1 MNTLASPPE
10 GSRQLQQLPP
20 STQSKIR
27 STQILTSLPQIISE
41 LVQNSLDAGA
51 LHIDVGV
58 DCEDWAC
65 WVRDDGSGI
74 GRDDFDALASGGQ
87 AVRYST
93 SKAYSPAS
101 LDEVSTFGFRGEALA
116 SAADVSLL
124 EISSRTARSRESW
137 SVILKEGSTLYHGP
151 SLRWRRDSSGT
162 VVSVRDAFYNLP
174 IRRRSHPSA
183 ARTLEHIRRD
193 IEPFALMFPNVTFS
207 VENVHKSGNGTS
219 GSGKVMTVPKTA
231 STLAA
236 FRHLYGRAL
245 VEHVEEVNEQMGDI
259 RLEGFLSLDGSP
271 SKAHQY
277 LYINKHLMS
286 HCDLHRVIEAQFSRS
301 SFAKHAFD
309 EEGET
314 SQPRPSTRRLPRK
327 PEKKPIYVLN
337 LTVPPR
343 QVDNCLEPAKAA
355 VHLQSPEA
363 AAAFLSS
370 VVEAFLVRHGF
381 LHATIPRPSQD
392 RFLTNSPAL
401 KKRRVARARD
411 ENDNMMTASTSGNID
426 VQNDRSRRT
435 VASPPVIEPPNGCTT
450 EPDGFAEGLETT
462 WTDPATGEIFIV
474 DNRTGNSYPVNAR
487 MAEETDEAP
496 QGRRLVRT
504 VGRSR
509 ANMAEMPDWIRN
521 ALETNESYAMLEP
534 RIPAVL
540 LSANFV
546 EDVQNWHGG
555 KRRMHDCLS
564 HTTHPHASQSRP
576 GRFDRDDLWN
586 AEVLGQVDRK
596 FIACVLQTDAEIN
609 AENEANQM
617 SGNSRGKVL
626 VLIDQHAAHERVRVE
641 HFLQELCLGYLQHR
655 SATDADYLDGSQSE
669 SVGVRT
675 RLLQPPIT
683 VLLTR
688 QEVERIRSE
697 EVRAAFRRWGITLS
711 DADDSNTGRTEQDHP
726 EDEVTG
732 RSSYSQVNVITV
744 PELLGDKLLADDEL
758 RDLVKGYIAKLEADG
773 TPMSTPAE
781 EPPTEDGH
789 GNVGWQKAMRWCP
802 RELHELVNSKACRGA
817 IMFNDALTNAQCTR
831 LVHQLAETALPFQ
844 CAHGRPSL
852 VPLTEIGSTESSLV
866 GSRGANITT
875 RVRAIDWA
883 TCSL

>member
-41 LVQNSLDAGA
+41 LVQNSLDA
-51 LHIDVGV
+51 
-58 DCEDWAC
+58 
-65 WVRDDGSGI
+65 
-74 GRDDFDALASGGQ
+74 
-87 AVRYST
+87 
-93 SKAYSPAS
+93 
-101 LDEVSTFGFRGEALA
+101 
-116 SAADVSLL
+116 
-124 EISSRTARSRESW
+124 
-137 SVILKEGSTLYHGP
+137 
-151 SLRWRRDSSGT
+151 
-162 VVSVRDAFYNLP
+162 
-174 IRRRSHPSA
+174 

-193 IEPFALMFPNVTFS
+193 IETFALMFPNVTFS
-207 VENVHKSGNGTS
+207 VENVHKSRNGTS
-219 GSGKVMTVPKTA
+219 GSDGFDTGDLSSSVRPCIGRGKQCIH
-231 STLAA
+231 SIAA
-236 FRHLYGRAL
+236 HIPYG
-245 VEHVEEVNEQMGDI
+245 VQHVEEVNEQMGDI

-286 HCDLHRVIEAQFSRS
+286 HCDLHRVIEAKFSRS

-392 RFLTNSPAL
+392 RFSTNSPAL

-411 ENDNMMTASTSGNID
+411 ENDNMMTANTSRNID
-426 VQNDRSRRT
+426 VRNDRSRR

-564 HTTHPHASQSRP
+564 HTAHPHASQSRP

-688 QEVERIRSE
+688 HEVERMRSE

-711 DADDSNTGRTEQDHP
+711 DADGSNTGRTEQDHP

-732 RSSYSQVNVITV
+732 GSGYSQVNVITV

-758 RDLVKGYIAKLEADG
+758 RDLVQGYIAKLEADG
-773 TPMSTPAE
+773 TPMSTPAD

-844 CAHGRPSL
+844 CAHGR
-852 VPLTEIGSTESSLV
+852 
-866 GSRGANITT
+866 
-875 RVRAIDWA
+875 
-883 TCSL
+883 